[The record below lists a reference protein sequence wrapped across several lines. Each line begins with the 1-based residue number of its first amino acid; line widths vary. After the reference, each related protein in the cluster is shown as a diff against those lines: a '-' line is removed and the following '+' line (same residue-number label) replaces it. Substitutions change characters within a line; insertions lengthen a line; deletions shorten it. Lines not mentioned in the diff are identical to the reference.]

1 MKGYLNRFVTYCPRI
16 KGFVN
21 QEVSYRVKDDGEKES
36 SATCTGIRDSCKDC
50 FIVQIGENNQ
60 GKK

>member
-1 MKGYLNRFVTYCPRI
+1 MKEYLNRFVTYCPLI
-16 KGFVN
+16 KSFVN
-21 QEVSYRVKDDGEKES
+21 QEVSHRVKDDGEKEL

-50 FIVQIGENNQ
+50 FIVQIGDNNQ

>member
-1 MKGYLNRFVTYCPRI
+1 MNGYLNRFVTYCPQI
-16 KGFVN
+16 KSFVN
-21 QEVSYRVKDDGEKES
+21 QEVSYRSKAGGEKEY
-36 SATCTGIRDSCKDC
+36 SATCTGIRDICKNC